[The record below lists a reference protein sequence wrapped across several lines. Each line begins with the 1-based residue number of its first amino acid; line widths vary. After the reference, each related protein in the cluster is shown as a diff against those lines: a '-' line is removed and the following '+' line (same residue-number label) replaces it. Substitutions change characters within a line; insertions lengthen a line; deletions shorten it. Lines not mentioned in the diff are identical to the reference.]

1 MSEARPLPTIS
12 YGAFSRRVHEHAA
25 SVGSVIKAQFELTYR
40 CNLHCRHCYTDPY
53 NDKAYISR
61 ELTLGDIRRLLPEMK
76 DVGIVWLNL
85 TGGDIFMRPDFF
97 EIYEYAVSRGLLV
110 TLFTNGTLITE
121 SVADRLAALPP
132 HRVEISLHGTTA
144 GTFEQV
150 TQGAGSHARCMD
162 AIRLLLARRI
172 PLLVK
177 TTALTLNR
185 DEILAVKA
193 YAASLGPVA
202 FRLGEDLRPELD
214 GGAGPFRYALSRQE
228 LDELNRQD
236 QDLWSEACRKSGTD
250 LPPCNSGMRRFHI
263 DAYGGLQLCSGNRR
277 QSYDLRHGSFR
288 EGFYDALPGFACEW
302 KTPATTAL
310 VQPET
315 HHV

>member
-1 MSEARPLPTIS
+1 MVPQVKLSRLPERFPL
-12 YGAFSRRVHEHAA
+12 AC
-25 SVGSVIKAQFELTYR
+25 QWELTCR
-40 CNLHCRHCYTDPY
+40 CNLRCVMCYTDCRNNP
-53 NDKAYISR
+53 DSVRR
-61 ELTLGDIRRLLPEMK
+61 ELTTAEIVRILDQLIEAGLLE
-76 DVGIVWLNL
+76 LCL
-85 TGGDIFMRPDFF
+85 TGGEPLARADFF

-172 PLLVK
+172 PLLMK

-185 DEILAVKA
+185 NEILAVKA

>member
-1 MSEARPLPTIS
+1 MVPQVKLSRLPERFPL
-12 YGAFSRRVHEHAA
+12 AC
-25 SVGSVIKAQFELTYR
+25 QWELTCR
-40 CNLHCRHCYTDPY
+40 CNLRCVMCYTDCR
-53 NDKAYISR
+53 NNADSVRR
-61 ELTLGDIRRLLPEMK
+61 ELTTAEIVRILDQLIEAGLLE
-76 DVGIVWLNL
+76 LCL
-85 TGGDIFMRPDFF
+85 TGGEPLARADFF

-185 DEILAVKA
+185 NEILAVKA